1 MADRKKVH
9 WNEAELLKNS
19 RRSRTSSYHRP
30 LSPYLR
36 TDDVTNMYDDST
48 DTDDTLIGKDG
59 VLTDSDDTL
68 NYMDD
73 ASTDTDGAL
82 VSTGHTLINT
92 DDISID
98 KDGGLTDSNEDL
110 FDTGDTLIG
119 KDGALTDINDARP
132 KTDYSSL
139 TMKFILSIDG
149 GGIRGYS
156 TLTILQALMDEIS
169 EIERADI
176 PKPTSSICASAP
188 RPLKDELCA
197 GSKPASTP
205 ICERLPLYYFDY
217 IGGTGSGNVI
227 AMMLAEEKMSVAE
240 VVDAYRDMCAPGG
253 KRRLVDKKVVFSK
266 RDKAS
271 IWLHNH
277 TVTAWTS
284 PNKHPEGATPARKAD
299 LLSNNNNNNNN
310 PSLTLLENAH
320 FRLLDE
326 PSANKNG
333 IYLLSIGSGI
343 TDPVDPSQYQL
354 TKQIQQIHK
363 ELSLRTNPS
372 NQQNPLFNLKR
383 YVRLNVHDTDDDLA
397 DIRMNEWESETSDEQ
412 TRQRIVRATDMYLQR
427 KEVREEIHNLAIC
440 LVNRRRFRIG
450 KLRLQREDMGIGQ
463 LYFS

>member
-1 MADRKKVH
+1 MANRKKVH

-19 RRSRTSSYHRP
+19 RRSRISSYDTSKR
-30 LSPYLR
+30 SPYPP
-36 TDDVTNMYDDST
+36 TDDVTSMYDDST
-48 DTDDTLIGKDG
+48 DTDDTL
-59 VLTDSDDTL
+59 

-73 ASTDTDGAL
+73 AS

-92 DDISID
+92 DDILID
-98 KDGGLTDSNEDL
+98 KNGGLTDSNEDL

-169 EIERADI
+169 EIERADK
-176 PKPTSSICASAP
+176 PLPTSSICSSAP
-188 RPLKDELCA
+188 GPELCTVP
-197 GSKPASTP
+197 KPANAP
-205 ICERLPLYYFDY
+205 IRERLPLHYFDY

-227 AMMLAEEKMSVAE
+227 AMMLAEAKMSVAE
-240 VVDAYRDMCAPGG
+240 VMDAYRDMCAPGG
-253 KRRLVDKKVVFSK
+253 KRRLANKKVVFSK

-277 TVTAWTS
+277 TITAWTS
-284 PNKHPEGATPARKAD
+284 PNKHQEGANPARKTD
-299 LLSNNNNNNNN
+299 PSYNNTNNN
-310 PSLTLLENAH
+310 PSRTLLENAH

-333 IYLLSIGSGI
+333 LYLLSIGSGI
-343 TDPVDPSQYQL
+343 TQPVADPSQYQL
-354 TKQIQQIHK
+354 TKQIHK

-383 YVRLNVHDTDDDLA
+383 YIRLNVHDTDDDLA
-397 DIRMNEWESETSDEQ
+397 DISIDKWGSETSDEQ
-412 TRQRIVRATDMYLQR
+412 TRQRIVRATDMYLRR

-440 LVNRRRFRIG
+440 LVNRRRFRG
-450 KLRLQREDMGIGQ
+450 GRLRLQREDMGIGQ
-463 LYFS
+463 FYGS